1 VLLRRCLHVDFVD
14 KVRRAEAA
22 GAVAVVVVNNK
33 PVPAVHTMGWGPA
46 AQREAPPGV
55 PAVMVP
61 LVEGEAM
68 AEALQRGE
76 PLVCTLSGS
85 PHLGR
90 FRGGHRE
97 ARAAACAAA
106 RAATPQA
113 SPLDPRPWLPFVP
126 VTQPAAFAW
135 PAEGGSPEAE
145 GGRRAYFPA
154 VGEIPPVAVQR
165 AAGWEET

>member
-1 VLLRRCLHVDFVD
+1 M
-14 KVRRAEAA
+14 RRAEAA

-68 AEALQRGE
+68 AEALRRGE

-135 PAEGGSPEAE
+135 PSEGGSPEGK